1 MANDDKM
8 RLQKYIAQCGIAS
21 RREAEKL
28 ILEGRI
34 KVNGVVVK
42 QLGTSVSEKDKVY
55 FDDNLVHKEERK
67 VYIMLNKPEG
77 VITSVKDQF
86 GRKTVIDLITGV
98 SERIFPV
105 GRLDYNT
112 KGLIL
117 LTNDGEFMNRILHPS
132 RKIIK
137 TYIAKVKGVPSE
149 NDLNNL
155 RNGVFIDW
163 RKTSKAYVNVL
174 RTVEGFSYVEIKI
187 HEGRNRQVKKMFA
200 AVGFNVVELERTAIG
215 KLTLKNLK
223 TGEWKHL
230 TCEEKNLI
238 FNINH

>member
-1 MANDDKM
+1 MSNNDKI

-55 FDDNLVHKEERK
+55 FDDKLVHKEERK

-155 RNGVFIDW
+155 RNGVFIDGM
-163 RKTSKAYVNVL
+163 KTSKADVKII
-174 RTVEGFSYVEIKI
+174 RTVEGFSHVEVKI
-187 HEGRNRQVKKMFA
+187 HEGRNRQVRKMFE